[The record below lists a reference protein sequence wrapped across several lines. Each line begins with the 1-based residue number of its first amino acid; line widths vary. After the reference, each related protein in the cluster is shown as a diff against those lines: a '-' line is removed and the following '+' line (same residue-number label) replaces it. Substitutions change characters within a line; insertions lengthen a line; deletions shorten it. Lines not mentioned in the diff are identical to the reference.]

1 LVNNADNL
9 TYNRL
14 AKKFAGLNTIGGPA
28 NPQTQGVAPEQ
39 INSIQ
44 SRIQS
49 AQESIQN
56 QRQTDQQIEDGGDH
70 YLNKLLEITG
80 NNQSPSE
87 TNNLE
92 MFKNVI
98 NDPRFSNITQKPAGM
113 SDSGLLK
120 LFPNIKG
127 LIESDPSKE
136 EVFLDNLNKLS
147 NTLDIRT
154 TSSQATHA
162 DSTSSLINKSQ
173 VADSDTKKLVSAS
186 FLNMIGNNQ
195 GLVDAL
201 AKSGPRIFVGDISSS
216 GSGGWYSS
224 DKNMILPM
232 IGTRAGSEQIN
243 LAGFSKVASHELGHW
258 IDHADGNIDGFSSM
272 LGQGFQNLRSQ
283 VYQGISRGSF
293 DHLNDNYEKYA
304 TTNPQEFFAVMGQ
317 FFVNNPLAMK
327 DDMPEMY
334 GLFARA
340 YNMDTSFDT
349 GLTSTYSG
357 APIVASTSQNSNS
370 TRNSARTVSS
380 QTNTNSSSRSTN
392 SVTQTNITAS
402 SRSRSSNSTISS
414 GRSSSTTSS
423 QTQSGTGTNR
433 ISRSRFS

>member
-1 LVNNADNL
+1 MVNNADNL

-28 NPQTQGVAPEQ
+28 NPQTQSVAPEQ

-44 SRIQS
+44 ARIQT
-49 AQESIQN
+49 ALESIQN
-56 QRQTDQQIEDGGDH
+56 QRQPDQQIEDAGDH

-80 NNQSPSE
+80 NNQSPSK

-136 EVFLDNLNKLS
+136 GVFLNNLNKLS
-147 NTLDIRT
+147 NSLDIRT

-201 AKSGPRIFVGDISSS
+201 AKSGPRIFVGDISKS
-216 GSGGWYSS
+216 GSGGWYTS

-357 APIVASTSQNSNS
+357 APIVASTSQNSNTS
-370 TRNSARTVSS
+370 ISWARNTSS
-380 QTNTNSSSRSTN
+380 QSSTSSSSTNTS
-392 SVTQTNITAS
+392 TQTNITAS
-402 SRSRSSNSTISS
+402 SRSGSRNNGASS
-414 GRSSSTTSS
+414 GRSSSSS
-423 QTQSGTGTNR
+423 KTQSGTGTSR
-433 ISRSRFS
+433 IVRSRFS

>member
-1 LVNNADNL
+1 MVNNADNL
-9 TYNRL
+9 TYSRL

-28 NPQTQGVAPEQ
+28 NPQTQSVAPEQ

-44 SRIQS
+44 ARIQT
-49 AQESIQN
+49 ALESIQN
-56 QRQTDQQIEDGGDH
+56 QRQPDQQIEDAGDH

-80 NNQSPSE
+80 NNQSPSK

-136 EVFLDNLNKLS
+136 EVFLNNLNKLS
-147 NTLDIRT
+147 NSLDIRT

-232 IGTRAGSEQIN
+232 IGTRAGSEQIT

-357 APIVASTSQNSNS
+357 APIVASTSQNSNTS
-370 TRNSARTVSS
+370 ISWARNTSS
-380 QTNTNSSSRSTN
+380 QSSTSSSSTNTS
-392 SVTQTNITAS
+392 TQTNITAS
-402 SRSRSSNSTISS
+402 NRSRSRSSST
-414 GRSSSTTSS
+414 RSSSSTSS
-423 QTQSGTGTNR
+423 SQNQSGTGTSR
-433 ISRSRFS
+433 IIRSRFS

>member
-1 LVNNADNL
+1 
-9 TYNRL
+9 
-14 AKKFAGLNTIGGPA
+14 
-28 NPQTQGVAPEQ
+28 
-39 INSIQ
+39 
-44 SRIQS
+44 
-49 AQESIQN
+49 
-56 QRQTDQQIEDGGDH
+56 
-70 YLNKLLEITG
+70 
-80 NNQSPSE
+80 
-87 TNNLE
+87 
-92 MFKNVI
+92 
-98 NDPRFSNITQKPAGM
+98 
-113 SDSGLLK
+113 
-120 LFPNIKG
+120 
-127 LIESDPSKE
+127 
-136 EVFLDNLNKLS
+136 
-147 NTLDIRT
+147 
-154 TSSQATHA
+154 
-162 DSTSSLINKSQ
+162 
-173 VADSDTKKLVSAS
+173 
-186 FLNMIGNNQ
+186 MIGNNQ

-201 AKSGPRIFVGDISSS
+201 AKSGPRIFVGDISKS
-216 GSGGWYSS
+216 GSGGWYTS

-357 APIVASTSQNSNS
+357 APIVASTSQNSNTS
-370 TRNSARTVSS
+370 ISWARNTSS
-380 QTNTNSSSRSTN
+380 QSSTSSSSTNTS
-392 SVTQTNITAS
+392 TQTNITAS
-402 SRSRSSNSTISS
+402 NRSRSRSSST
-414 GRSSSTTSS
+414 RSSSSTSS
-423 QTQSGTGTNR
+423 SQNQSGTGTSR
-433 ISRSRFS
+433 IIRSRFS

>member
-1 LVNNADNL
+1 MVNNADNL

-28 NPQTQGVAPEQ
+28 EPKTQSVAPEQ
-39 INSIQ
+39 LNSIQ
-44 SRIQS
+44 ARIQN

-56 QRQTDQQIEDGGDH
+56 QRQPDQQIEDTGDH

-80 NNQSPSE
+80 NNQSPSK

-113 SDSGLLK
+113 SDSGLLR

-136 EVFLDNLNKLS
+136 EVFLNNLNKLS
-147 NTLDIRT
+147 NSLDIRT

-216 GSGGWYSS
+216 GSGGWYTS

-357 APIVASTSQNSNS
+357 APIVASSSQNSNTS
-370 TRNSARTVSS
+370 ISWARNTSS
-380 QTNTNSSSRSTN
+380 QSSTSSSSTNTS
-392 SVTQTNITAS
+392 TQTNITAS
-402 SRSRSSNSTISS
+402 NRSRSRSSST
-414 GRSSSTTSS
+414 RSSSSTSSS

>member
-1 LVNNADNL
+1 MVNNADNL

-28 NPQTQGVAPEQ
+28 EPKTQSIAPEQ
-39 INSIQ
+39 LNSIQ
-44 SRIQS
+44 ARIQN

-56 QRQTDQQIEDGGDH
+56 QRQPDQQIEDTGDH

-80 NNQSPSE
+80 NNQSPSK

-113 SDSGLLK
+113 GDSGLLR

-136 EVFLDNLNKLS
+136 EVFLNNLNKLS
-147 NTLDIRT
+147 NSLDIRT

-201 AKSGPRIFVGDISSS
+201 AKSGPRIFVGDISRS
-216 GSGGWYSS
+216 GSGGWYTS

-349 GLTSTYSG
+349 GLTSSYSG
-357 APIVASTSQNSNS
+357 APIVASTTQNSNTS
-370 TRNSARTVSS
+370 ISWARNTSS
-380 QTNTNSSSRSTN
+380 QSSTSSSSTNTS
-392 SVTQTNITAS
+392 TQTNITAS
-402 SRSRSSNSTISS
+402 SRSRSRSSTTSS
-414 GRSSSTTSS
+414 TRSSSSTSSS
-423 QTQSGTGTNR
+423 QTQSGTGTSR
-433 ISRSRFS
+433 IIRSRFS

>member
-28 NPQTQGVAPEQ
+28 NPQTQSVAPEQ

-44 SRIQS
+44 ARIQT
-49 AQESIQN
+49 ALESIQN
-56 QRQTDQQIEDGGDH
+56 QRQPDQQIEDAGDH

-80 NNQSPSE
+80 NNQSPSK

-136 EVFLDNLNKLS
+136 GVFLNNLNKLS
-147 NTLDIRT
+147 NSLDIRT

-201 AKSGPRIFVGDISSS
+201 AKSGPRIFVGDISKS
-216 GSGGWYSS
+216 GSGGWYTS

-357 APIVASTSQNSNS
+357 APIVASTSQNSNTS
-370 TRNSARTVSS
+370 ISWARNTSS
-380 QTNTNSSSRSTN
+380 QSSTSSSSTNTS
-392 SVTQTNITAS
+392 TQTNITAS
-402 SRSRSSNSTISS
+402 NRSRSRSSST
-414 GRSSSTTSS
+414 RSSSSTSS
-423 QTQSGTGTNR
+423 SQNQSGTGTSR
-433 ISRSRFS
+433 IIRSRFS

>member
-28 NPQTQGVAPEQ
+28 NPQTQSVAPEQ

-44 SRIQS
+44 ARIQT
-49 AQESIQN
+49 ALESIQN
-56 QRQTDQQIEDGGDH
+56 QRQPDQQIEDAGDH

-80 NNQSPSE
+80 NNQSPSK

-98 NDPRFSNITQKPAGM
+98 NDPRFSNITQKPAGI

-136 EVFLDNLNKLS
+136 GVFLNNLNKLS
-147 NTLDIRT
+147 NSLDIRT

-201 AKSGPRIFVGDISSS
+201 AKSGPRIFVGDISKS
-216 GSGGWYSS
+216 GSGGWYTS

-357 APIVASTSQNSNS
+357 APIVASTSQNSNTS
-370 TRNSARTVSS
+370 ISWARNTSS
-380 QTNTNSSSRSTN
+380 QSSTSSSSTNTS
-392 SVTQTNITAS
+392 TQTNITAS
-402 SRSRSSNSTISS
+402 NRSRSRSSST
-414 GRSSSTTSS
+414 RSSSSTSS
-423 QTQSGTGTNR
+423 SQNQSGTGTSR
-433 ISRSRFS
+433 IIRSRFS

>member
-1 LVNNADNL
+1 M
-9 TYNRL
+9 RL
-14 AKKFAGLNTIGGPA
+14 AQKFAGLNTIGGTAEPK
-28 NPQTQGVAPEQ
+28 TQSVAPEQ
-39 INSIQ
+39 LNSIQ
-44 SRIQS
+44 ARIQN

-56 QRQTDQQIEDGGDH
+56 QRQPDQQIEDTGDH

-80 NNQSPSE
+80 NNQSPSK

-136 EVFLDNLNKLS
+136 GVFLNNLNKLS
-147 NTLDIRT
+147 NSLDIRT

-201 AKSGPRIFVGDISSS
+201 AKSGPKIFVGDISKS

-357 APIVASTSQNSNS
+357 APIVASTSQNSNTS
-370 TRNSARTVSS
+370 ISWARNTSS
-380 QTNTNSSSRSTN
+380 QSSTSSSSTNTS
-392 SVTQTNITAS
+392 TQTNITAS
-402 SRSRSSNSTISS
+402 SRSGSRNNGASS
-414 GRSSSTTSS
+414 GRSSSSS
-423 QTQSGTGTNR
+423 KTQSGTGTSR
-433 ISRSRFS
+433 IVRSRFS

>member
-1 LVNNADNL
+1 MVNNADNL

-28 NPQTQGVAPEQ
+28 NPQTQSVAPEQ

-44 SRIQS
+44 ARIQS

-56 QRQTDQQIEDGGDH
+56 QRQPDQQIEDAGDH

-80 NNQSPSE
+80 NNQSPSK

-113 SDSGLLK
+113 SDSGLLR

-136 EVFLDNLNKLS
+136 DVFLDNLNKLS
-147 NTLDIRT
+147 NSLDIRA

-216 GSGGWYSS
+216 GSGGWYTS

-349 GLTSTYSG
+349 GSTSTYSG
-357 APIVASTSQNSNS
+357 APIVASTSQNSKTS
-370 TRNSARTVSS
+370 ISWARNTSS
-380 QTNTNSSSRSTN
+380 QSSTSSSSTNTS
-392 SVTQTNITAS
+392 TQTNITAS
-402 SRSRSSNSTISS
+402 SRSRSRNNGASS
-414 GRSSSTTSS
+414 GRSTTSS
-423 QTQSGTGTNR
+423 QTQSGTGINR
-433 ISRSRFS
+433 INRSRYG

>member
-1 LVNNADNL
+1 MVNNADNL

-28 NPQTQGVAPEQ
+28 NPQTQSVAPEQ

-44 SRIQS
+44 ARIQT
-49 AQESIQN
+49 ALESIQN
-56 QRQTDQQIEDGGDH
+56 QRQPDQQIEDAGDH

-80 NNQSPSE
+80 NNQSPSK

-98 NDPRFSNITQKPAGM
+98 NDPRFSNITQKPAGI

-136 EVFLDNLNKLS
+136 GVFLNNLNKLS
-147 NTLDIRT
+147 NSLDIRT

-201 AKSGPRIFVGDISSS
+201 AKSGPRIFVGDISKS
-216 GSGGWYSS
+216 GSGGWYTS

-357 APIVASTSQNSNS
+357 APIVASTSQNSNTS
-370 TRNSARTVSS
+370 ISWARNTSS
-380 QTNTNSSSRSTN
+380 QSSTSSSSTNTS
-392 SVTQTNITAS
+392 TQTNITAS
-402 SRSRSSNSTISS
+402 NRSRSRSSST
-414 GRSSSTTSS
+414 RSSSSTSS
-423 QTQSGTGTNR
+423 SQNQSGTGTSR
-433 ISRSRFS
+433 IIRSRFS

>member
-28 NPQTQGVAPEQ
+28 NPQTQSVAPEQ

-44 SRIQS
+44 ARIQS

-56 QRQTDQQIEDGGDH
+56 QRQPDQQIEDAGDH

-80 NNQSPSE
+80 NNQSPSK

-113 SDSGLLK
+113 SDSGLLR

-136 EVFLDNLNKLS
+136 DVFLDNLNKLS
-147 NTLDIRT
+147 NSLDIRA

-216 GSGGWYSS
+216 GSGGWYTS

-349 GLTSTYSG
+349 GSTSTYSG
-357 APIVASTSQNSNS
+357 APIVASTSQNSKTS
-370 TRNSARTVSS
+370 ISWARNTSS
-380 QTNTNSSSRSTN
+380 QSSTSSSSTNTS
-392 SVTQTNITAS
+392 TQTNITAS
-402 SRSRSSNSTISS
+402 SRSRSRNNGASS
-414 GRSSSTTSS
+414 GRSTTSS
-423 QTQSGTGTNR
+423 QTQSGTGINR
-433 ISRSRFS
+433 INRSRYG

>member
-1 LVNNADNL
+1 MVNNADDL
-9 TYNRL
+9 TYLRL
-14 AKKFAGLNTIGGPA
+14 AQKFAGLNSVRPPE
-28 NPQTQGVAPEQ
+28 PQTQSVAPEQ
-39 INSIQ
+39 LNSIQ
-44 SRIQS
+44 ARIQS

-56 QRQTDQQIEDGGDH
+56 QRQTAPPADDAGDH
-70 YLNKLLEITG
+70 YLNKLLEITS
-80 NNQSPSE
+80 NNSSPAK

-92 MFKNVI
+92 MFRNVI
-98 NDPRFSNITQKPAGM
+98 NDPRFDNITQKPVGM
-113 SDSGLLK
+113 NDSALLK

-127 LIESDPSKE
+127 LIANDPSKE
-136 EVFLDNLNKLS
+136 EVFLNNLNKLS
-147 NTLDIRT
+147 NSLDIRT
-154 TSSQATHA
+154 TNSQATHA

-173 VADSDTKKLVSAS
+173 VADLDTKKLVSAS

-195 GLVDAL
+195 ALVDTL
-201 AKSGPRIFVGDISSS
+201 AQGGPRIFVGDISNS
-216 GSGGWYSS
+216 GSGGWYTS
-224 DKNMILPM
+224 DKNMNLPK

-243 LAGFSKVASHELGHW
+243 LASFSKVASHELGHW

-272 LGQGFQNLRSQ
+272 LGQGFQNLRNQ

-349 GLTSTYSG
+349 GLTSAYSG
-357 APIVASTSQNSNS
+357 APIDSKSSIASNPRTDSNPSQ
-370 TRNSARTVSS
+370 A
-380 QTNTNSSSRSTN
+380 SRSAT
-392 SVTQTNITAS
+392 T
-402 SRSRSSNSTISS
+402 RSRSGNTTISS
-414 GRSSSTTSS
+414 GRSSLTTSA
-423 QTQSGTGTNR
+423 QTQSGTGTAR
-433 ISRSRFS
+433 INRSRYNKSQLL

>member
-1 LVNNADNL
+1 LVNNADDL
-9 TYNRL
+9 TYLRL
-14 AKKFAGLNTIGGPA
+14 AQKFAGLNSVRPTE
-28 NPQTQGVAPEQ
+28 PQTQSVAPEQ
-39 INSIQ
+39 LNSIQ
-44 SRIQS
+44 ARIQS

-56 QRQTDQQIEDGGDH
+56 QRQTAPPADDARDL
-70 YLNKLLEITG
+70 YLNKLLEITS
-80 NNQSPSE
+80 NNSSPAK

-92 MFKNVI
+92 MFRNVI
-98 NDPRFSNITQKPAGM
+98 NDPRFDNITQKPAGM
-113 SDSGLLK
+113 SDSALLR

-127 LIESDPSKE
+127 LIANDLSKE
-136 EVFLDNLNKLS
+136 EVFLNNLNKLS
-147 NTLDIRT
+147 NSLDIRVT
-154 TSSQATHA
+154 NSQATHA

-195 GLVDAL
+195 ALVDTL
-201 AKSGPRIFVGDISSS
+201 AQGGPRIFVGDISNS
-216 GSGGWYSS
+216 GSGGWYTT
-224 DKNMILPM
+224 DKNMILPK

-243 LAGFSKVASHELGHW
+243 LASFSKVASHELGHW

-272 LGQGFQNLRSQ
+272 LGQGFQNLRNQ

-349 GLTSTYSG
+349 GLTSAYSG
-357 APIVASTSQNSNS
+357 APIDTKSSIASNPRTDSNPSQ
-370 TRNSARTVSS
+370 A
-380 QTNTNSSSRSTN
+380 SRSAT
-392 SVTQTNITAS
+392 
-402 SRSRSSNSTISS
+402 SRSRSGNTTISS
-414 GRSSSTTSS
+414 GRSSSSTTNT
-423 QTQSGTGTNR
+423 QTQSGTGISR
-433 ISRSRFS
+433 ISRSRFA

>member
-1 LVNNADNL
+1 MVNNADNL

-14 AKKFAGLNTIGGPA
+14 AKKFAGLNTIGWPA
-28 NPQTQGVAPEQ
+28 EPKTQSVAPEQ
-39 INSIQ
+39 LNSIQ
-44 SRIQS
+44 ARIQN

-56 QRQTDQQIEDGGDH
+56 QRQPDQQIEDTGDH

-80 NNQSPSE
+80 NNQSPSK

-113 SDSGLLK
+113 SDSGLLR

-136 EVFLDNLNKLS
+136 EVFLNNLNKLS
-147 NTLDIRT
+147 NSLDIRT

-216 GSGGWYSS
+216 GSGGWYTS

-357 APIVASTSQNSNS
+357 APIVASSSQNSNTS
-370 TRNSARTVSS
+370 ISWARNTSS
-380 QTNTNSSSRSTN
+380 QSSTSSSSTNTS
-392 SVTQTNITAS
+392 TQTNITAS
-402 SRSRSSNSTISS
+402 NRSRSRSRST
-414 GRSSSTTSS
+414 RSSSSTSSS

>member
-1 LVNNADNL
+1 M
-9 TYNRL
+9 RL
-14 AKKFAGLNTIGGPA
+14 AQKFAGLNATGTRPSGPKI
-28 NPQTQGVAPEQ
+28 QSAPSEQ
-39 INSIQ
+39 INSMQ
-44 SRIQS
+44 ARIQS

-56 QRQTDQQIEDGGDH
+56 QRQPDQQIEDTGDH

-80 NNQSPSE
+80 NNQSPSK

-113 SDSGLLK
+113 SDSGLLR

-136 EVFLDNLNKLS
+136 EVFLNNLNKLS
-147 NTLDIRT
+147 NSLDIRT
-154 TSSQATHA
+154 TSSQVTHA

-195 GLVDAL
+195 ALVDTL
-201 AKSGPRIFVGDISSS
+201 AQGGPRIFVGDISSS

-232 IGTRAGSEQIN
+232 IGTRAGSEQIT

-293 DHLNDNYEKYA
+293 DHLNDNYERYA

-317 FFVNNPLAMK
+317 FFVNNPLALK

-357 APIVASTSQNSNS
+357 APIVASTAINPNSSISWARNTSSQSS
-370 TRNSARTVSS
+370 TSS
-380 QTNTNSSSRSTN
+380 SSTNTSTQTNTNSSSFRSRFKNITQRSTR
-392 SVTQTNITAS
+392 AS
-402 SRSRSSNSTISS
+402 I
-414 GRSSSTTSS
+414 TSS
-423 QTQSGTGTNR
+423 QSEARTSAKRINR
-433 ISRSRFS
+433 SKSS

>member
-1 LVNNADNL
+1 MVNNADNL

-80 NNQSPSE
+80 NNQSPSK

-195 GLVDAL
+195 ALVDTL
-201 AKSGPRIFVGDISSS
+201 VQGGPKIFVGDISSS

-340 YNMDTSFDT
+340 YNMDTSFDK

-357 APIVASTSQNSNS
+357 APIVASTSQNSNTS
-370 TRNSARTVSS
+370 ISWARNTSS
-380 QTNTNSSSRSTN
+380 QSSTSSSSTNTS
-392 SVTQTNITAS
+392 TQTNITAS
-402 SRSRSSNSTISS
+402 NRSRSRSSST
-414 GRSSSTTSS
+414 RSSSSTSS
-423 QTQSGTGTNR
+423 SQNQSGTGTSR
-433 ISRSRFS
+433 IIRSRFS